1 MFQLSLYHNTSWTIE
16 SKAIVLENGT
26 TLGRF
31 ITIIKFR
38 SSAFDGKVYT
48 HIYSVLILLVLYLFS
63 PDNILDTVIKI
74 SLEKYIDSLFYID
87 SSNRK
92 SYKNH
97 QKIHFRQFQSL
108 PSDIP
113 PTSTC
118 CVTTTF
124 EVFWSYFSI
133 DERIKRITKC
143 DIMFPAQY
151 FHFSFLTKQILNI
164 IYVHK

>member
-16 SKAIVLENGT
+16 SKAIVLED
-26 TLGRF
+26 GRF

-48 HIYSVLILLVLYLFS
+48 HIYSVLILLVLYLFP

-97 QKIHFRQFQSL
+97 QKINFRQFQSL
-108 PSDIP
+108 PSDIS

-143 DIMFPAQY
+143 DIIFPAQY